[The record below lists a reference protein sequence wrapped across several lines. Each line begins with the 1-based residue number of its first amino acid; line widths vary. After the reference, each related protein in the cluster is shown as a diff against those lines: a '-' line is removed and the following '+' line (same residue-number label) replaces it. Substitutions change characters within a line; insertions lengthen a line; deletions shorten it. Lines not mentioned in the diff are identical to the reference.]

1 MTTGNLRAANFISA
15 KIEWPT
21 WLLLVIVYSA
31 WISLTLYWDSIPG
44 WLLWLIGG
52 YTIALHS
59 SLQHEAL
66 HGHPTTSKRINIAL
80 VWPPLTLWLPVELY
94 VKNHLRH
101 HQADLT
107 DPEHDPE
114 SFFVTREKWQKL
126 ARWQQ
131 RILVFNNTFLGRM
144 VLGPWLTV
152 GSQYRQE
159 FTRLLGGDRQ
169 HLGILLRHIV
179 SVVVVLYWV
188 IAVCQMP
195 LWIYLLAFAWPGTS
209 MMLIRSFL
217 EHRYDPDEKQRSV
230 LIDGCPIT
238 RLLFLNNNYHWVH
251 HDHPGLAWYRIPAVV
266 RRERDEVLVNNGNY
280 WYPGYLTIAWR
291 FLLKPWTHPVYPA
304 H

>member
-21 WLLLVIVYSA
+21 WLLLVIVYST
-31 WISLTLYWDSIPG
+31 WISLTFYWDSIPG

-114 SFFVTREKWQKL
+114 SFFVTRDKWQKL

-144 VLGPWLTV
+144 LLGPWLTV
-152 GSQYRQE
+152 GGQYRQE
-159 FTRLLGGDRQ
+159 FARLLSGDTQ

-179 SVVVVLYWV
+179 SVAVILYWV
-188 IAVCQMP
+188 IALCQMP

-209 MMLIRSFL
+209 MMLIRSFI
-217 EHRYDPDEKQRSV
+217 EHRYDPDEKHRSV
-230 LIDGCPIT
+230 LVDGCPVT

-266 RRERDEVLVNNGNY
+266 RRERDEVLRNNGDY
-280 WYPGYLTIAWR
+280 WYTGYLTIAWR
-291 FLLKPWTHPVYPA
+291 FLLKPWAHPVYPA

>member
-31 WISLTLYWDSIPG
+31 WISLTFYWDSIPG

-114 SFFVTREKWQKL
+114 YT
-126 ARWQQ
+126 
-131 RILVFNNTFLGRM
+131 
-144 VLGPWLTV
+144 
-152 GSQYRQE
+152 
-159 FTRLLGGDRQ
+159 
-169 HLGILLRHIV
+169 
-179 SVVVVLYWV
+179 
-188 IAVCQMP
+188 
-195 LWIYLLAFAWPGTS
+195 
-209 MMLIRSFL
+209 
-217 EHRYDPDEKQRSV
+217 
-230 LIDGCPIT
+230 
-238 RLLFLNNNYHWVH
+238 
-251 HDHPGLAWYRIPAVV
+251 IPS
-266 RRERDEVLVNNGNY
+266 
-280 WYPGYLTIAWR
+280 R
-291 FLLKPWTHPVYPA
+291 FLLPVINGRSSPAGSSGYWFSTTRFSVACCSDPGSRLAASTARSSPDCLAVTVSTWESCYATSSAWPWFCTGLSRFARCRSGSTCWPLPGPA
-304 H
+304 PA

>member
-31 WISLTLYWDSIPG
+31 WISLTFYWDSIPG

-114 SFFVTREKWQKL
+114 SFFVTRDKWQKL

-131 RILVFNNTFLGRM
+131 RILIFNNTFLGRM
-144 VLGPWLTV
+144 LLGPWLTV
-152 GSQYRQE
+152 GGQYRQE
-159 FTRLLGGDRQ
+159 FARLLSGDSQ
-169 HLGILLRHIV
+169 HLGILLRHVV
-179 SVVVVLYWV
+179 SVAVVLYWV
-188 IAVCQMP
+188 IAVCQIP

-209 MMLIRSFL
+209 MMLIRSFI
-217 EHRYDPDEKQRSV
+217 EHRYDPDEKHRSV
-230 LIDGCPIT
+230 LVDGCPIT

-251 HDHPGLAWYRIPAVV
+251 HDPGLAWYRIPAVV
-266 RRERDEVLVNNGNY
+266 RRERDEVLRNNGDY
-280 WYPGYLTIAWR
+280 WYTGYLTIAWR

>member
-21 WLLLVIVYSA
+21 WLVLVIVYSA
-31 WISLTLYWDSIPG
+31 WISLTFYWDGIPG

-114 SFFVTREKWQKL
+114 SFFVTRDKWQKL
-126 ARWQQ
+126 TRWQQ

-144 VLGPWLTV
+144 LLGPWLTV
-152 GSQYRQE
+152 GGQYRQE
-159 FTRLLGGDRQ
+159 FARLLSGDSQ
-169 HLGILLRHIV
+169 HLGILLRHVV
-179 SVVVVLYWV
+179 SVAVVLYWV
-188 IAVCQMP
+188 IAVCQIP
-195 LWIYLLAFAWPGTS
+195 LWIYLLVFAWPGTS
-209 MMLIRSFL
+209 MMLIRSFI
-217 EHRYDPDEKQRSV
+217 EHRYDPDEKHRSV
-230 LIDGCPIT
+230 LVDGCPIT

-266 RRERDEVLVNNGNY
+266 RRERDEVLRNNGDY
-280 WYPGYLTIAWR
+280 WYTGYLTIAWR

>member
-21 WLLLVIVYSA
+21 WLLLVVVYSV
-31 WISLTLYWDSIPG
+31 WMSLTFYWDSIPA

-52 YTIALHS
+52 YTVALHS

-66 HGHPTTSKRINIAL
+66 HGHPTTNKRINIAL

-101 HQADLT
+101 HRSDLT
-107 DPEHDPE
+107 VPELDPE

-131 RILVFNNTFLGRM
+131 RMLVCNNTFLGRM
-144 VLGPWLTV
+144 LLGPWLTV
-152 GSQYRQE
+152 GGQYRQE
-159 FTRLLGGDRQ
+159 FARLCSGDRQ
-169 HLGILLRHIV
+169 QLGILLRHV
-179 SVVVVLYWV
+179 ASVGVLLYWI

-195 LWIYLLAFAWPGTS
+195 FWIYLLAFAWPGTS
-209 MMLIRSFL
+209 MMLVRSFL
-217 EHRYDPDEKQRSV
+217 EHRYEPDEKQRTV
-230 LIDGCPIT
+230 LVDGCPVT

-251 HDHPGLAWYRIPAVV
+251 HNHPELAWYRIPAVA
-266 RRERDEVLVNNGNY
+266 RRERDEALRDNGNY
-280 WYPGYLTIAWR
+280 WYTGYLTIAWR
-291 FLLKPWTHPVYPA
+291 FLVKPWTHPVHPA